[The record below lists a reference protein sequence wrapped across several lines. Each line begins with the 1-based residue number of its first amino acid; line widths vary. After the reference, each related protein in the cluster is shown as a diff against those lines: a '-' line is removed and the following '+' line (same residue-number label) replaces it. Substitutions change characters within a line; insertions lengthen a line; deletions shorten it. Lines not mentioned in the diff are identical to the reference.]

1 MAFRDTLF
9 ANISTAVT
17 GTSVSISAELPFD
30 SAGEPLYN
38 KNMKFVYLG
47 EDQISKEVFITTL
60 DDADVSQTETSV
72 TGFLSVDAK
81 NPLTD
86 IETVVASI
94 INSRNSVADQIT
106 RDCEMTTSID
116 ADVLTYEFNFNFITV

>member
-9 ANISTAVT
+9 ANISTAIS

-72 TGFLSVDAK
+72 TGYLSVDAK
-81 NPLTD
+81 NPLTN
-86 IETVVASI
+86 ISTIVSSI
-94 INSRNSVADQIT
+94 INSRNAIADQIS
-106 RDCEMTTSID
+106 RDCEMTTSIE